1 MIDANKHIKVLISGG
16 GTGGHIFPAIAIAQA
31 IQKIHPQSE
40 FLFIGAKDKMEMEKV
55 PAAGFQIIGLW
66 ISGFQRSLSMQNLM
80 FPFKLMSSL
89 WKAGRIIKKFKP
101 DVVIGVGGF
110 ASGPTLFMA
119 NRFKIPVLIQEQN
132 SYPGITNKL
141 LANKAK
147 SICVAYP
154 NMDRFFPAEKI
165 IETGNPIRKHIIQ
178 ICGKREHAL
187 KYFGLSADKKTIL
200 LVGGSLGAR
209 SINHA
214 VLAHFDLWAAA
225 DFQLIW
231 QTGITGIEDAQN
243 RISEKD
249 IKHIRAFK
257 FISEMD
263 LAYAAADLVISRAG
277 AIAISELSATA
288 KACIFIPLP
297 SAAEDHQTKNA
308 KSLTDKKAAIL
319 IPDSEATEKLFE
331 TCKTLLKNEIDL
343 AALSENIKTF
353 AKPEADIEIAQ
364 EVLKLVSCN

>member
-1 MIDANKHIKVLISGG
+1 MIAENKNIKVLISGG

-31 IQKIHPQSE
+31 IKKIHPQSE

-55 PAAGFQIIGLW
+55 PAAGFEIKGLW
-66 ISGFQRSLSMQNLM
+66 ISGFQRSLSLKNLM
-80 FPFKLMSSL
+80 FPFKLISSL
-89 WKAGRIIKKFKP
+89 WKAARIIKKFKP
-101 DVVIGVGGF
+101 DVTVGVGGF
-110 ASGPTLFMA
+110 ASGPTLYMSS
-119 NRFKIPVLIQEQN
+119 RFGIPALIQEQN

-154 NMDRFFPAEKI
+154 QMERFFPADKI

-178 ICGKREHAL
+178 IEGKKEKAL
-187 KYFGLSADKKTIL
+187 THFDLSTDKKTIL

-209 SINHA
+209 SVNQAILLN
-214 VLAHFDLWAAA
+214 FDLWAKA

-231 QTGITGIEDAQN
+231 QTGITGIDDAQN
-243 RISEKD
+243 KISETAV
-249 IKHIRAFK
+249 KHIKAYK

-277 AIAISELSATA
+277 AIAISELCATA
-288 KACIFIPLP
+288 KASIFIPLP

-308 KSLTDKKAAIL
+308 KSLADKKAAIL
-319 IPDSEATEKLFE
+319 IPNDEAKDKLFE
-331 TCKTLLKNEIDL
+331 SCKALLKNEGEL
-343 AALSENIKTF
+343 KSLSNNIKQF
-353 AKPEADIEIAQ
+353 AKPEADIEIAN
-364 EVLKLVSCN
+364 EVLKLIQ